1 MLVEASQRRERAL
14 EPVGGHVVRERTTP
28 GDRERSAPGVVP
40 VAAKQRGGA
49 FAIAASRPPYEVSV
63 RRFKHSSAVWY
74 EPTAFARPGTGILP
88 A

>member
-1 MLVEASQRRERAL
+1 
-14 EPVGGHVVRERTTP
+14 
-28 GDRERSAPGVVP
+28 VP